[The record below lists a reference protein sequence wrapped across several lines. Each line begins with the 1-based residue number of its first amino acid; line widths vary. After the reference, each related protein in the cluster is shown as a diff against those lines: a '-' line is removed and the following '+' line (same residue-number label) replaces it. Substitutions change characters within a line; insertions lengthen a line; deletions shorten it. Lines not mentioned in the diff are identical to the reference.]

1 MPGHIP
7 VIPAVYAAGMDSLVP
22 GLLIV
27 VAAAVLGGAAFLLG
41 RRTAPRRVAGPP
53 PGPTDPPAEELPEHL
68 AVKLHTPFFSLA
80 EGAFFRTLEQAL
92 PPGYRAFPNVRLYDV
107 FQIVAA
113 LPPQQA
119 ALSRLRDEHIDFL
132 IVSLDGHHPVAGI
145 ELSGKA
151 ADHAEQSR
159 SDWAKELAF
168 HSAGLLLLRL
178 RAEEDHTQDSL
189 EALLWRYLRSSGQ
202 RPLL

>member
-1 MPGHIP
+1 
-7 VIPAVYAAGMDSLVP
+7 MDALVLD
-22 GLLIV
+22 LLII
-27 VAAAVLGGAAFLLG
+27 VAAAALAGGAFFLG
-41 RRTAPRRVAGPP
+41 RQTAPRRAIQPP
-53 PGPTDPPAEELPEHL
+53 SSASDPPAEVLPEHL

-107 FQIVAA
+107 FQIIAA

-119 ALSRLRDEHIDFL
+119 VLARLRDEHVDFL

-145 ELSGKA
+145 ELSGKTA
-151 ADHAEQSR
+151 NHAEQSR
-159 SDWAKELAF
+159 SDKAKDLAF

-178 RAEEDHTQDSL
+178 RAEEDHTQEGL
-189 EALLWRYLRSSGQ
+189 EALLWRYLRSEQ
-202 RPLL
+202 NPLL

>member
-1 MPGHIP
+1 
-7 VIPAVYAAGMDSLVP
+7 MDSLVP

-27 VAAAVLGGAAFLLG
+27 VAAVLAGAAFLLG
-41 RRTAPRRVAGPP
+41 RRTVPRRAPQSPVGVP
-53 PGPTDPPAEELPEHL
+53 DPLPEELPEHL
-68 AVKLHTPFFSLA
+68 AVRLHTPFFSLA

-119 ALSRLRDEHIDFL
+119 ALARLRDEHIDFL
-132 IVSLDGHHPVAGI
+132 IVSLDGHQPVAGI
-145 ELSGKA
+145 ELSGKS

-159 SDWAKELAF
+159 SDQAKELAF

-178 RAEEDHTQDSL
+178 RAEDDHTQASL
-189 EALLWRYLRSSGQ
+189 EALLWRYLRAESH
-202 RPLL
+202 PLL